1 MIESRLQESFW
12 RSIGFALL
20 AGVVASSECQSL
32 CTSRPLHLNED
43 VSLEMRPVESASTSY
58 VRQIFDQSSGD
69 RWILQRDETGSPGPG
84 RMVLMTSPARPM
96 DSGGRERASSHKRR
110 EGNSTALVPII
121 HTGERLIV
129 EEYTAKIEAWLEGVA
144 LGQATTG
151 AVLAVRL
158 KMGGRTVMAIAQAP
172 GRAVILL
179 GIESHR

>member
-1 MIESRLQESFW
+1 MKDSRIHEGL
-12 RSIGFALL
+12 RRLIGFALFV
-20 AGVVASSECQSL
+20 GVAAASPCQSL
-32 CTSRPLHLNED
+32 STSAPLRLNGD
-43 VSLEMRPVESASTSY
+43 VTLKLSPVESASASY
-58 VRQIFDQSSGD
+58 VREIFDRSSGD

-96 DSGGRERASSHKRR
+96 DSRGRERASSHKRR